1 MNFTKSFLNGKF
13 VGFKK
18 GAGFETCPTN
28 GIQFQLER
36 LSLPRLLWTA
46 QNILRIARQGFCA
59 HTVTSLRSGNR
70 STPYRWGRL
79 VFVVDATTD
88 KKFLEQ
94 TFERT
99 CRELQSN
106 SPNWGVLS
114 SALQPVEFKSQDY
127 REFQNLLKKLC
138 ASANADNGSN

>member
-59 HTVTSLRSGNR
+59 HTGD
-70 STPYRWGRL
+70 
-79 VFVVDATTD
+79 VFEIREPLNAVPLGA
-88 KKFLEQ
+88 FG
-94 TFERT
+94 FR
-99 CRELQSN
+99 CRRNDGQEVS
-106 SPNWGVLS
+106 
-114 SALQPVEFKSQDY
+114 
-127 REFQNLLKKLC
+127 
-138 ASANADNGSN
+138 